1 MSILTVTDLAMHFG
15 GLVALSDLNF
25 SVEPG
30 QIVGIIGPNGA
41 GKTTLFN
48 AITGFHKPTRGQ
60 VVFEDR
66 PVTGLRPDAIAGRGL
81 VRTWQLVNLV
91 GTMSV
96 FENVLLACHLRYRT
110 GPVGSIFSSSRAR
123 AEEAELKRTTRE
135 LLTQV
140 GLETVGREPASS
152 LAHGQQRLLGLCQ
165 ALAAGPKMILLD
177 EPAAGMSA
185 AETSAIMDRIKAIR
199 EDGVTVMLV
208 EHDMKVIMNICDEII
223 VLNFGRLL
231 AKGSPAVISTDEEVI
246 KAYLGFE
253 AGEADHA
260 A

>member
-1 MSILTVTDLAMHFG
+1 MSILSVTGLSMRFG
-15 GLVALSDLNF
+15 GLMALSELSF

-30 QIVGIIGPNGA
+30 RIVGIIGPNGA

-48 AITGFHKPTRGQ
+48 TITGFCRPTRGL
-60 VVFEDR
+60 VRFEGR
-66 PVTGLRPDAIAGRGL
+66 PVTGMRPDALAERGL

-96 FENVLLACHLRYRT
+96 FENVLLACHLRYKT
-110 GPVGSIFSSSRAR
+110 GLGGSIFASPRAR
-123 AEEAELKRTTRE
+123 AEEERLRE
-135 LLTQV
+135 MVSGLLTQV
-140 GLETVGREPASS
+140 GLAALGDEPAAS

-165 ALAAGPKMILLD
+165 ALAAGPKMLLLD

-185 AETSAIMDRIKAIR
+185 AETKAIMDRITAIR
-199 EDGVTVMLV
+199 DNGVTVMLV

-231 AKGSPAVISTDEEVI
+231 AQGSPAAISTDEEVI
-246 KAYLGFE
+246 RAYLGFE
-253 AGEADHA
+253 NGANGDA